1 MAAVFEDPEPD
12 LLVGAAPDVV
22 ASAGR
27 VTTIVL
33 PGDELVTTVGVAD
46 VVGDDVLEE
55 VDDDDDDEEEVSPPN
70 EGTLD
75 SSPVSHTV

>member
-1 MAAVFEDPEPD
+1 M
-12 LLVGAAPDVV
+12 V

-33 PGDELVTTVGVAD
+33 PGDVFVTTVGVAE

-55 VDDDDDDEEEVSPPN
+55 VDEDEDDELSPPY